1 MISQKTFNL
10 FLSGDEE
17 ATQLVFEEYRNLVCF
32 IATTYISNPDDCSDI
47 LSITF
52 LKVLE
57 NREKINGPKEL
68 KQFVCAI
75 AKNESINFLK
85 KDNHLF
91 KTELIDE
98 MYGEEDKTN
107 DVLNLLEPVLTNKEV
122 IVIYYKIIFDY
133 SWNEIVKEA
142 GIPLST
148 ARLIYKKAKEKLKKE
163 LRK

>member
-1 MISQKTFNL
+1 
-10 FLSGDEE
+10 
-17 ATQLVFEEYRNLVCF
+17 
-32 IATTYISNPDDCSDI
+32 
-47 LSITF
+47 
-52 LKVLE
+52 
-57 NREKINGPKEL
+57 
-68 KQFVCAI
+68 
-75 AKNESINFLK
+75 
-85 KDNHLF
+85 
-91 KTELIDE
+91 

>member
-32 IATTYISNPDDCSDI
+32 IAATYISNPDDCSDI

-57 NREKINGPKEL
+57 NREKINGPNEL